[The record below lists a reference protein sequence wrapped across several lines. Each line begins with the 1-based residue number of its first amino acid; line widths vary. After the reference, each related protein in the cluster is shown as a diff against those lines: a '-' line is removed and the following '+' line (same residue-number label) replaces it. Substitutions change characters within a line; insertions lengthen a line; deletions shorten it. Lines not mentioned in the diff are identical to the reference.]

1 MNKTTEETEKAA
13 PIGQG
18 SSAFESAVTAAVD
31 DRIVTKV
38 GKQRWLICALLF
50 FAATINYIDR
60 QVIGILKPTLEAE
73 FGWSETDYGWIV
85 FAFQTAYAL
94 GLLGVGNLMDKIG
107 TKKGFSLSIIVWSI
121 GATMH
126 AWAVPIGAGALGALA
141 WFGFDSAAIGL
152 SVSVVGF
159 IIARFV
165 LGIGEA
171 GNFPAS
177 IKTVAE
183 WFPKKERAFATGIF
197 NSGTNIGALATP
209 LIVPWIAVAY
219 GWYEAFIIT
228 GIIGF
233 IWLVFWLLL
242 YRKPEEHPKLSKAEL
257 DYIQSDPPEPTV
269 KIPWK
274 NLFPHRQTWAFAIG
288 KFLTD
293 PIWWVYL
300 FWLPDFLKKQHGLDL
315 KTFGIPLAIIY
326 IIADVGSIGG
336 GWLSGFFIKRGWSI
350 NKSRKTAMLI
360 CAIAVV
366 PIIFASTLGSSIFQA
381 SDFVNM
387 PALIGKIKDGQDP
400 VSIYIRNQF
409 SPEARQLLEQ
419 NAPNQEALV
428 NEFNGLLKGASL
440 YQEQRFEGI
449 QLSQDTKTLLDK
461 NPQKED
467 LIRLNRML
475 MEDTYPVEIKR
486 VPRTTYLWIAIILIG
501 IAAAAHQ
508 GWSANIF
515 TTASD
520 MFPKQAVGSVV
531 GIGGMA
537 GAIGGMF
544 IAKLVAYILDS
555 TGSYLPIFAI
565 AASAYLVALLIIHLL
580 APNLEPA
587 KLEEV

>member
-1 MNKTTEETEKAA
+1 MNETIKDA
-13 PIGQG
+13 P
-18 SSAFESAVTAAVD
+18 
-31 DRIVTKV
+31 KV
-38 GKQRWLICALLF
+38 GRQRWVICALLF

-60 QVIGILKPTLEAE
+60 QVIGILKPTLEE
-73 FGWSETDYGWIV
+73 QFGWTEIDYGWIV

-94 GLLGVGNLMDKIG
+94 GLLCVGGLMDKIG

-126 AWAVPIGAGALGALA
+126 AWAVPIGAGVLGALA
-141 WFGFDSAAIGL
+141 WFGFDSAKIGL
-152 SVSVVGF
+152 SVSVIGF
-159 IIARFV
+159 IVARFV

-183 WFPKKERAFATGIF
+183 WFPKKERALATGIF

-209 LIVPWIAVAY
+209 LIVPWIAVTY

-228 GIIGF
+228 GLIGF
-233 IWLVFWLLL
+233 IWLVFWLTF
-242 YRKPEEHPKLSKAEL
+242 YHKPEEHPQLSSAEL
-257 DYIQSDPPEPTV
+257 DYIQSDPAEPMV
-269 KIPWK
+269 KIPWR

-336 GWLSGFFIKRGWSI
+336 GWLSGFFIKCGWSI

-360 CAIAVV
+360 CALAVV
-366 PIIFASTLGSSIFQA
+366 PIIFASMTS
-381 SDFVNM
+381 N
-387 PALIGKIKDGQDP
+387 
-400 VSIYIRNQF
+400 
-409 SPEARQLLEQ
+409 
-419 NAPNQEALV
+419 
-428 NEFNGLLKGASL
+428 
-440 YQEQRFEGI
+440 
-449 QLSQDTKTLLDK
+449 
-461 NPQKED
+461 
-467 LIRLNRML
+467 
-475 MEDTYPVEIKR
+475 
-486 VPRTTYLWIAIILIG
+486 LWVAVILIG

-565 AASAYLVALLIIHLL
+565 AASAYLIALLIIHLL

-587 KLEEV
+587 QVTAE